1 MTIGLICE
9 YNPFHNGHLYQLN
22 EIKKLYPD
30 ATIICVMS
38 TTFTERGDVSLINK
52 WDKTK
57 IALTYGIDLVIEL
70 PFVFSSQSADIFARG
85 AVTIL
90 NYLKVDKLYF
100 GSETNDINLFN
111 RLVDIQL
118 NNKEY
123 DKLAKQY
130 LDTGLNYPTA
140 LSKALYDL
148 SGVKINKPNDLLG
161 MAYIKELKRLKS
173 NIEVVSIQRTNSYH
187 SKELDDKIVSASAI
201 REAIKKQIIVK
212 DYVPELTHEYLLK
225 ESHDIEDYFPFLKYK
240 IITTPDLSVYQ
251 TVDEG
256 IENRI
261 KKYIMKSNSLEELIE
276 NVKNKR
282 FTYNKLKRMFAH
294 ILCSF
299 TKEEAKNIA
308 IKYIRVLGFNDK
320 GRAFLASIKKNIEVP
335 IITGYKDSNSKMLE
349 IEYRVNA
356 IYACTLN
363 EEEKNALIERE
374 LNKPIN

>member
-22 EIKKLYPD
+22 EIKRLYPD

-52 WDKTK
+52 WDKTT
-57 IALTYGIDLVIEL
+57 IALNYGVDLVIEL

-85 AVTIL
+85 AVSIL

-173 NIEVVSIQRTNSYH
+173 NIEVVSIQRTNDFH
-187 SKELDDKIVSASAI
+187 SKELNGKIVSASAI
-201 REAIKKQIIVK
+201 REALKNGNDVK
-212 DYVPELTHEYLLK
+212 EYVPELTYQYLLK
-225 ESHDIEDYFPFLKYK
+225 EHHDIEDYFPFLKYK
-240 IITTPDLSVYQ
+240 IISDPDLSIYQ

-261 KKYIMKSNSLEELIE
+261 KKFIIKSDNLEELIE
-276 NVKNKR
+276 SVKNKR
-282 FTYNKLKRMFAH
+282 FTYNKLKRMFTH

-299 TKEEAKNIA
+299 TKEEAKNIS

-320 GRAFLASIKKNIEVP
+320 GRAYLAKIKKDIEVP
-335 IITGYKDSNSKMLE
+335 IITKYGDSNSRMLE

-356 IYACTLN
+356 IYACTLS
-363 EEEKNALIERE
+363 EEEKQALIERE